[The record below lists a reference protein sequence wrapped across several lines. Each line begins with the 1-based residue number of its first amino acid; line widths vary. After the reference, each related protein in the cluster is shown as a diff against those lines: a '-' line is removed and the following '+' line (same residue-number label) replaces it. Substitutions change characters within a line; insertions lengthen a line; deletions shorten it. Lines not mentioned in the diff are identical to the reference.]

1 MAAAAIGATIVADYS
16 EEFQWAQKNFRS
28 FYIEEEAEIAQNKA
42 FPTAILSG
50 DLDEAVAKT
59 LYGRGFT
66 PENTILAHSV
76 CSDEVNNKDEQLV
89 ALMVH
94 RWQEGFSL
102 GGLAGIPFAGK
113 AGFGAFLHHVP
124 DSGKLLVMFAP
135 HVGIDSKGI
144 VGALQRDGQEKVS
157 NACGAGIGAYK
168 ALMAKSS
175 ANTPPP
181 VKLGDDKGTDPFDP
195 QLNTIVGLLE
205 QRLAGI
211 DNAIDPITF
220 VTYQMYAIVRDL
232 VDDCIAQTPDLFN
245 LATEVAIV
253 GGVMINRR
261 VGGDFFQ
268 PLNFETRVKD
278 GRVIDLYEE
287 SFGQRPDLTGVLGSK
302 EAVDALY
309 DRSGKRA
316 KL

>member
-1 MAAAAIGATIVADYS
+1 
-16 EEFQWAQKNFRS
+16 
-28 FYIEEEAEIAQNKA
+28 
-42 FPTAILSG
+42 
-50 DLDEAVAKT
+50 
-59 LYGRGFT
+59 
-66 PENTILAHSV
+66 
-76 CSDEVNNKDEQLV
+76 
-89 ALMVH
+89 
-94 RWQEGFSL
+94 
-102 GGLAGIPFAGK
+102 
-113 AGFGAFLHHVP
+113 
-124 DSGKLLVMFAP
+124 
-135 HVGIDSKGI
+135 
-144 VGALQRDGQEKVS
+144 
-157 NACGAGIGAYK
+157 
-168 ALMAKSS
+168 MAKSS

-181 VKLGDDKGTDPFDP
+181 VKLGDDKDTDPFDP
-195 QLNTIVGLLE
+195 QLKTIIDLLE

-245 LATEVAIV
+245 LANEVAIV

-268 PLNFETRVKD
+268 PLSFETRVKD
-278 GRVIDLYEE
+278 GSVIDLFEE

>member
-28 FYIEEEAEIAQNKA
+28 FYIEEEAEIAQKKA

-66 PENTILAHSV
+66 PENTILSHSV

-124 DSGKLLVMFAP
+124 D
-135 HVGIDSKGI
+135 
-144 VGALQRDGQEKVS
+144 
-157 NACGAGIGAYK
+157 
-168 ALMAKSS
+168 
-175 ANTPPP
+175 
-181 VKLGDDKGTDPFDP
+181 
-195 QLNTIVGLLE
+195 
-205 QRLAGI
+205 
-211 DNAIDPITF
+211 
-220 VTYQMYAIVRDL
+220 
-232 VDDCIAQTPDLFN
+232 
-245 LATEVAIV
+245 
-253 GGVMINRR
+253 
-261 VGGDFFQ
+261 
-268 PLNFETRVKD
+268 
-278 GRVIDLYEE
+278 
-287 SFGQRPDLTGVLGSK
+287 
-302 EAVDALY
+302 
-309 DRSGKRA
+309 
-316 KL
+316 